1 MSEED
6 NFDEDNVD
14 ITTCIGGSG
23 VKEQSTDYEIT
34 STNYTPGSISK
45 SLTGSVKSEDRSGGG
60 SIE

>member
-14 ITTCIGGSG
+14 TTMCIGGSG

-34 STNYTPGSISK
+34 LTKYTPGPIFHW
-45 SLTGSVKSEDRSGGG
+45 
-60 SIE
+60 IC